1 MSSQIKFQ
9 ILPFEYMML
18 YNIQYKIIKPDRIVT
33 EHCFLITIIKQ
44 SEKQILYIE
53 NKITYEKA

>member
-1 MSSQIKFQ
+1 
-9 ILPFEYMML
+9 MML